1 MSLLSLATPR
11 HALAAALSFLLA
23 LVLIPAPDLVLL
35 TAGVGLFAALLRRL
49 IQRLPDFEFDRQHVT
64 ATLIICG
71 NLVLTGAGFYLAAF
85 GISRLML
92 WTASN
97 TFAGLLSAA
106 VLTP

>member
-1 MSLLSLATPR
+1 MSLLCLATPR
-11 HALAAALSFLLA
+11 HALAALSFLLA

-49 IQRLPDFEFDRQHVT
+49 MHHVGSFEFDVQHV
-64 ATLIICG
+64 AGALIVGGHLILLAG
-71 NLVLTGAGFYLAAF
+71 GFYLAAF
-85 GISRLML
+85 GISRLLL

-106 VLTP
+106 VTAP